1 MHYTGLGLLDSYGFR
16 LSLDTW
22 KEREGRGGEKKKKR
36 DSETFQQWA
45 VHEKYIKNAAL
56 TEKN

>member
-22 KEREGRGGEKKKKR
+22 KEREGREKKKKR

-45 VHEKYIKNAAL
+45 VHAKYIKNAAL